1 MKFNDKTTRNG
12 QARQRVTISRRT
24 FLRRVGVAATATLLL
39 PSTET
44 FAKALTQERK
54 LTLINTNTHEDLTVV
69 CSPQQ
74 HYDRKLLKS
83 VNHLMRDHRTDESRS
98 MDPALLDLLYAVTV
112 LTKSSGEYRIISAY
126 RAPETNHM
134 LRKMGQRV
142 AEHSLHIHGKAVD
155 FRTEDVSIRTVQKA
169 AVALERGGVGYYA
182 SANFIH
188 LDTGDVRTW

>member
-1 MKFNDKTTRNG
+1 MTIVCKPAPNG
-12 QARQRVTISRRT
+12 MSHRRVAISRRT
-24 FLRRVGVAATATLLL
+24 FLTRVGIAAAATMLL
-39 PSTET
+39 PSTEA

-54 LTLINTNTHEDLTVV
+54 LTLVNTNTKEDLTVV

-74 HYDRKLLKS
+74 HYDRKLLGR
-83 VNHLMRDHRTDESRS
+83 VNYLMRDHRTDEART

-112 LTKSSGEYRIISAY
+112 LTKGRGEYNIISAY

-134 LRKMGQRV
+134 LRKMGQHV

-155 FRTEDVSIRTVQKA
+155 FRTDDVSIRTIQKA
-169 AVALERGGVGYYA
+169 AIALERGGVGYYA
-182 SANFIH
+182 NANFIH

>member
-1 MKFNDKTTRNG
+1 MKFECKPEANDVSHR
-12 QARQRVTISRRT
+12 RVTISRRT
-24 FLRRVGVAATATLLL
+24 FLNRVGIAAAATLLL
-39 PSTET
+39 PSTEA

-74 HYDRKLLKS
+74 HYDRKLLTK
-83 VNHLMRDHRTDESRS
+83 VNYLMRDHRTDEARS

-112 LTKSSGEYRIISAY
+112 LTKGRGEYNIISAY

-142 AEHSLHIHGKAVD
+142 AEHSLHMHGKAVD
-155 FRTEDVSIRTVQKA
+155 FRTEDLSIRTVQKA
-169 AVALERGGVGYYA
+169 AIALERGGVGYYA
-182 SANFIH
+182 NANFIH